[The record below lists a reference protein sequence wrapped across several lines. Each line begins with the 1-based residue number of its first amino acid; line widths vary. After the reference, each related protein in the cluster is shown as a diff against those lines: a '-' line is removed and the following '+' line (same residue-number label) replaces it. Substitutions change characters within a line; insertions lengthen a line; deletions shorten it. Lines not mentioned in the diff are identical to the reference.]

1 MSTQPKIDVFVTS
14 ILSSTAI
21 RSRHE
26 RVIRHLS
33 SARIEFTTHDVCE
46 ENAKKYWKLKSGGN
60 NELPCL
66 LVDGER
72 VGVSSIALDDQI
84 ERNGQVELILFVLL
98 CFLFHSLFYRA
109 VRT

>member
-1 MSTQPKIDVFVTS
+1 MSSQPKIDVFITS

-26 RVIRHLS
+26 RVIRHLT

-46 ENAKKYWKLKSGGN
+46 ETAKKYWKLKNGGN

-72 VGVSSIALDDQI
+72 VGVSF
-84 ERNGQVELILFVLL
+84 LILI
-98 CFLFHSLFYRA
+98 
-109 VRT
+109 